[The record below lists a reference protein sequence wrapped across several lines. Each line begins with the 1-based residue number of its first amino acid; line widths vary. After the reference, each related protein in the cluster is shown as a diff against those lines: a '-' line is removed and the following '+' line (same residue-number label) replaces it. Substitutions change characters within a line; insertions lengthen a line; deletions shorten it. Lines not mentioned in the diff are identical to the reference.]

1 MQETKNWKKILPG
14 VNVDDNSVIGAGNE
28 ISRDIPSNCIA
39 FGTPCKVIWK
49 IGEKDQKYYYFMKI
63 KH

>member
-28 ISRDIPSNCIA
+28 LSRDIPTCI
-39 FGTPCKVIWK
+39 IIRK
-49 IGEKDQKYYYFMKI
+49 IEEKDQKYYYFMKI